1 MIGDKG
7 FTDDSVRSLIYLLCN
22 QKAFK
27 KITDFENDE
36 IFEDGPLIGF
46 SSQMNN
52 DITEDLEK
60 DTYYVYL
67 NTNAIY
73 EVAKLSV
80 KAFEIY
86 SFEDIFKKIRSY
98 FTQHY
103 STYRFNNIAVFYKLD
118 IGMGLYKIMEGF
130 YNG

>member
-46 SSQMNN
+46 SSKMNN

-86 SFEDIFKKIRSY
+86 SFEDIFKKIRLRDD
-98 FTQHY
+98 
-103 STYRFNNIAVFYKLD
+103 RFPCREEPIPHPRPRQRARAR
-118 IGMGLYKIMEGF
+118 G
-130 YNG
+130 